1 MGSAMPGAGTKRRTF
16 EHAAQAA
23 STRVREQGSGP
34 RGRIGA
40 GFGKHGSGSMDAIIL
55 QVLNGLD
62 KGSAYALIALGL
74 TLIFGTLGVVNFAHG
89 ALFMIGAF
97 VTVTFQRLLSLS
109 FVTEDPTQ
117 KDFLGNPLK
126 VKTPYVESWFDPDI
140 GQAII
145 DWAVPISLILVVPVM
160 VLVGLAMER
169 GLIRHFYRRP
179 HADQILVTFGLAIV
193 LQEIVKYFFGANP
206 IPTPAPSQFAGSFDF
221 GALMGFDPG
230 VIIYPYWRMIYFLFS
245 LLIIGLVFAFL
256 QFTTFGMV
264 VRAGMAD
271 RETVG
276 LLGIDINRRFS
287 ITFGIAAAVA
297 GTAGAMYTPINSPN
311 YHMGMDFLVLSFVVV
326 VVGGMGSLPG
336 AVLAGFLLG
345 ILESFASMNEV
356 KAIFPGIDQIVIYL
370 VAIVILL
377 IRPRGLMGKAGI
389 FED

>member
-1 MGSAMPGAGTKRRTF
+1 
-16 EHAAQAA
+16 
-23 STRVREQGSGP
+23 
-34 RGRIGA
+34 
-40 GFGKHGSGSMDAIIL
+40 MDALLL
-55 QVLNGLD
+55 QFLNGLD

-97 VTVTFQRLLSLS
+97 CSVTLQRILTLSTVSLS
-109 FVTEDPTQ
+109 ETQ

-126 VKTPYVESWFDPDI
+126 VETPYVESWFGPEV
-140 GQAII
+140 GAAII
-145 DWAVPISLILVVPVM
+145 DWSVPLAILFAIPVM
-160 VLVGLAMER
+160 LVIGFVMER
-169 GLIRHFYRRP
+169 GLIKHFYKRP

-193 LQEIVKYFFGANP
+193 LQEVVKYFYGANP
-206 IPTPAPSQFAGSFDF
+206 IPTPAPAAFKGSFDF
-221 GALMGFDPG
+221 GPLLGLDTSLA
-230 VIIYPYWRMIYFLFS
+230 YPYWRLVYFGFS
-245 LLIIGLVFAFL
+245 TLIIGAVFAFL

-276 LLGIDINRRFS
+276 LLGIDIDRRF
-287 ITFGIAAAVA
+287 TVMFGIAAAVA
-297 GTAGAMYTPINSPN
+297 GLAGVMYAPINSPN

-345 ILESFASMNEV
+345 ILESIASMNEIKDV
-356 KAIFPGIDQIVIYL
+356 IYGIDQIIIYV

-377 IRPRGLMGKAGI
+377 TRPRGLMGRKGVM
-389 FED
+389 EE